1 MEWQTASLMEQLSPC
16 DIVMKGGITSGVVYP
31 LAAVELAKKFR
42 FVNIGG
48 TSAGAIAAAA
58 VAAAEVGRATG
69 RGPGFERLAALPA
82 QLQVQLSGLFQ
93 PQPATRP
100 VYRLVVGGLGKH
112 GAGRVAVT
120 SAALLRNFPVGAF
133 VGAIPGILLAVV
145 AAVARNGWEPLRWLS
160 LAFGIALAAIGLLLG
175 GSAAAAIRFVRSV
188 PDNGFGLCSGMPG
201 GRGSAALTPWLAD
214 LLDELAGMP
223 DGRPLTFGDLWGT
236 SDPEA
241 DRLVNLQMMTTNLTT
256 GRPHRLPFLGSQDR
270 HAYYFDPDELRQ
282 LFPERIVNWMEAT
295 ARESETLPPG
305 SRLVPLPNAA
315 DTPVVVATRMSLSFP
330 LLISAMPLYAIDWAV
345 PGRDGRRPER
355 NWFSDGGIT
364 SNFPVHFFDSPLP
377 RWPTFAI
384 TLEPHPR
391 GASEHRDPDAEVW
404 MPNRNQE
411 GISGRW
417 NSWEGEPPVRRLVGF
432 LRAIV
437 DTMQNWMDNAQ
448 STVPGYRD
456 RIVHIR
462 HSKNEGGMNLVMPP
476 PVIDALT
483 DRGRRAGAMLAER
496 FGPEPPPDVELTWLN
511 HRWVRYRSTMALLE
525 AALSSFTRAFRSPG
539 LQPTYAELVR
549 RDRDTPPPSYR
560 WPRAGDAAVAG
571 GMTDDL
577 AALTE
582 AWADNPTI
590 LAGGAP
596 RPRPELRI
604 VPRF

>member
-1 MEWQTASLMEQLSPC
+1 
-16 DIVMKGGITSGVVYP
+16 MKGGITSGVVYP
-31 LAAVELAKKFR
+31 LAAVELSRNFR

-69 RGPGFERLAALPA
+69 GGSGFERLAALPA
-82 QLQVQLSGLFQ
+82 QLQIQLSGLFQ

-100 VYRLVVGGLGKH
+100 VYRLVVGGLGKR

-120 SAALLRNFPVGAF
+120 VAALLRNFPFGAL

-145 AAVARNGWEPLRWLS
+145 AAIARDGWQPLRWLS
-160 LAFGIALAAIGLLLG
+160 LAFGIALAGIGLLLG
-175 GSAAAAIRFVRSV
+175 SATATAVRFIRSV
-188 PDNGFGLCSGMPG
+188 PDNGFGLCSGMPSG
-201 GRGSAALTPWLAD
+201 HGSAAALTPWLAD
-214 LLDELAGMP
+214 LLDELAGVS

-241 DRLVNLQMMTTNLTT
+241 DRLINLQMMTTNLTT

-270 HAYYFDPDELRQ
+270 HAYYFNPNELRQ
-282 LFPERIVNWMEAT
+282 LFPDRIVNWMERT
-295 ARESETLPPG
+295 ARKSETLPPD

-315 DTPVVVATRMSLSFP
+315 DMPVVVATRMSLSFP
-330 LLISAMPLYAIDWAV
+330 LLISAVPLYAIDWAV
-345 PGRDGRRPER
+345 PEREGRRPER

-391 GASEHRDPDAEVW
+391 GASERRDPSAAVW

-411 GISGRW
+411 GITGRW
-417 NSWEGEPPVRRLVGF
+417 NSWENEPPLRRLLGF
-432 LRAIV
+432 LHAIL

-462 HSKNEGGMNLVMPP
+462 HSKDEGGMNLVMPP
-476 PVIDALT
+476 QVIDALT
-483 DRGRRAGAMLAER
+483 ERGRRAGAMLAER

-525 AALSSFTRAFRSPG
+525 AALSSYTRAYRSQG
-539 LQPTYAELVR
+539 LQPSYADLVR
-549 RDRDTPPPSYR
+549 RDPGTPPPSYR
-560 WPRAGDAAVAG
+560 WPRVGDADVTG
-571 GMTDDL
+571 QMTDELIGL
-577 AALTE
+577 AE
-582 AWADNPTI
+582 AWARNPAI
-590 LAGGAP
+590 LAADAP
-596 RPRPELRI
+596 LPRPELRI

>member
-1 MEWQTASLMEQLSPC
+1 MEQLAPC

-31 LAAVELAKKFR
+31 LAAVELSKDFR

-58 VAAAEVGRATG
+58 VAAAELGRAAG

-100 VYRLVVGGLGKH
+100 VYRLVVGGLGKR
-112 GAGRVAVT
+112 GARRVAT
-120 SAALLRNFPVGAF
+120 TLASLLRNFPVGAI
-133 VGAIPGILLAVV
+133 VGAIPGILLALV
-145 AAVARNGWEPLRWLS
+145 AAIARDGWEPLRWLS
-160 LAFGIALAAIGLLLG
+160 LAFGVVLAGIGLLLG
-175 GSAAAAIRFVRSV
+175 SATATAVRFVRSV
-188 PDNGFGLCSGMPG
+188 PDNCFGLCSGMPG
-201 GRGSAALTPWLAD
+201 DGESAAALTPWLAD
-214 LLDELAGMP
+214 LLDELAGMV

-241 DRLVNLQMMTTNLTT
+241 DRLINLQMMTTNLTT

-270 HAYYFDPDELRQ
+270 HAYYFDPDELRK
-282 LFPERIVNWMEAT
+282 LFPDRIVDWMEGT

-305 SRLVPLPNAA
+305 SLLVPLPNAA
-315 DTPVVVATRMSLSFP
+315 DMPVVVAARMSLSFP
-330 LLISAMPLYAIDWAV
+330 LLISAVPLYAIDWAV
-345 PGRDGRRPER
+345 PERDGRRPEH

-391 GASEHRDPDAEVW
+391 CASEHRDPSAQVW

-411 GISGRW
+411 GITGRW
-417 NSWEGEPPVRRLVGF
+417 NSWEDESSAHRLLAF
-432 LRAIV
+432 LRAIL

-462 HSKNEGGMNLVMPP
+462 HSKDEGGMNLVMPP
-476 PVIDALT
+476 QVIEALT

-496 FGPEPPPDVELTWLN
+496 FGPEPPSDVELTWLN
-511 HRWVRYRSTMALLE
+511 HRWVRYRSTMALLD
-525 AALSSFTRAFRSPG
+525 AALSSFTRAYRSPD
-539 LQPTYAELVR
+539 LQPSYAELVR
-549 RDRDTPPPSYR
+549 RDRSTPPASYR
-560 WPRAGDAAVAG
+560 WPRSGDAEVAG
-571 GMTDDL
+571 LMTDELIAL
-577 AALTE
+577 AR

-590 LAGGAP
+590 FGTDAP

>member
-1 MEWQTASLMEQLSPC
+1 MEQLAPC

-31 LAAVELAKKFR
+31 LAAVELSKNFR

-58 VAAAEVGRATG
+58 LAAAEVGRAAG

-82 QLQVQLSGLFQ
+82 QLRVQLSGLFQ

-100 VYRLVVGGLGKH
+100 LYRLLVGGVGKR
-112 GAGRVAVT
+112 GAGRAAVT
-120 SAALLRNFPVGAF
+120 VASLLRNFPVGALA
-133 VGAIPGILLAVV
+133 GAIPGILLAVV
-145 AAVARNGWEPLRWLS
+145 AAIARDGWEPLRWLS
-160 LAFGIALAAIGLLLG
+160 LAFGIALAGIGLLLG
-175 GSAAAAIRFVRSV
+175 SSAAAAVRIVHSV
-188 PDNGFGLCSGMPG
+188 PDNGFGLCSGMPS
-201 GRGSAALTPWLAD
+201 GRGSAAALTPWLAD
-214 LLDELAGMP
+214 LLDELAGMS

-236 SDPEA
+236 RDPEA
-241 DRLVNLQMMTTNLTT
+241 DRLINLQMMTTNLTT

-270 HAYYFDPDELRQ
+270 HAYYFNPDELRR
-282 LFPERIVNWMEAT
+282 LFPDRIVNWMERT

-315 DTPVVVATRMSLSFP
+315 DMPVVVATRMSLSFP
-330 LLISAMPLYAIDWAV
+330 LLISAVPLYAIDWAV
-345 PGRDGRRPER
+345 PERDGRRPER

-391 GASEHRDPDAEVW
+391 GASERRDPTAEVW
-404 MPNRNQE
+404 MPNHNQE
-411 GISGRW
+411 GITGRW
-417 NSWEGEPPVRRLVGF
+417 NSWEDEPPLRRLLGF
-432 LRAIV
+432 LHAIL

-462 HSKNEGGMNLVMPP
+462 HSKDEGGMNLVMPP
-476 PVIDALT
+476 QVIEALS

-496 FGPEPPPDVELTWLN
+496 FGLEPPPDVELTWLN
-511 HRWVRYRSTMALLE
+511 HRWVRYRSTMALLD
-525 AALSSFTRAFRSPG
+525 AALSSYTRAYRSPE
-539 LQPTYAELVR
+539 LQPSYAELVR
-549 RDRDTPPPSYR
+549 RDRGTAPPSYR
-560 WPRAGDAAVAG
+560 WPRAGDAEAAG
-571 GMTDDL
+571 QMTDELIALTGAWAHNPTLL
-577 AALTE
+577 AA
-582 AWADNPTI
+582 D
-590 LAGGAP
+590 AP

>member
-1 MEWQTASLMEQLSPC
+1 MERLSPC

-31 LAAVELAKKFR
+31 LAAVELSKKFR

-100 VYRLVVGGLGKH
+100 VYRLVLGGLGKR
-112 GAGRVAVT
+112 GAGRVAATVAT
-120 SAALLRNFPVGAF
+120 LLRSFPVGAL

-145 AAVARNGWEPLRWLS
+145 AAIARDGWEPLRWLS
-160 LAFGIALAAIGLLLG
+160 LAFGIVLAGVGLLVG
-175 GSAAAAIRFVRSV
+175 GAAAAAVRLVRSV
-188 PDNGFGLCSGMPG
+188 PDNGFGLCSGMPS
-201 GRGSAALTPWLAD
+201 GRGSAAALTPWLAD
-214 LLDELAGMP
+214 LLDELAGMS

-241 DRLVNLQMMTTNLTT
+241 DRLINLQMMTTNLTT

-270 HAYYFDPDELRQ
+270 HAYYFDPDELRR
-282 LFPERIVNWMEAT
+282 LFPDRIVTWMERT
-295 ARESETLPPG
+295 ARKSETLPPG
-305 SRLVPLPNAA
+305 SRLVPLPDAA
-315 DTPVVVATRMSLSFP
+315 DMPVVVATRMSLSFP
-330 LLISAMPLYAIDWAV
+330 LLVSAVPLYAIDWAV
-345 PGRDGRRPER
+345 PKRDDRRPEH

-384 TLEPHPR
+384 TLEPYPR
-391 GASEHRDPDAEVW
+391 GSSERRDPSAAVW

-411 GISGRW
+411 GIAGRW
-417 NSWEGEPPVRRLVGF
+417 NSWEDEPQRRRLLGF
-432 LRAIV
+432 LRAIL

-462 HSKNEGGMNLVMPP
+462 HSKDEGGMNVVMPP
-476 PVIDALT
+476 QVIEALT

-525 AALSSFTRAFRSPG
+525 AALFSYTRAYWSPD
-539 LQPTYAELVR
+539 LHPSYAELVR
-549 RDRDTPPPSYR
+549 RDSGTPPPSYR
-560 WPRAGDAAVAG
+560 WPHAGDAEVAG
-571 GMTDDL
+571 QMTDDL
-577 AALTE
+577 IALTE
-582 AWADNPTI
+582 AWAHNPTL
-590 LAGGAP
+590 LAADAP